1 MRKFQLT
8 VFLSW
13 CFCIA
18 ALTGYAQ
25 QQSATAPGN
34 GNPIIPGY
42 FADPTVRKFGDTYYI
57 YATTDGNGGGHGPS
71 QVWTSKDFVNW
82 TMHDMNW
89 PTSNYYWAPDVI
101 NGNDGKYYMYYCQ
114 PVDIYGASSTSPTGP
129 WTPLLPDGKSMI
141 PNYFI
146 PGVITL
152 DGQTFKDDDGKIY
165 MFWGTWGIYPDHG
178 CGVGLLNPDMH
189 TFAKTAKIPNT
200 IAKDFFEAPFMF
212 KRKGIYYFTY
222 SSGLCEDSTYRV
234 QYAISKTGPMGP
246 FEFGKNNPV
255 LSTNSDGTIHGPGHE
270 SVVQVGDDFY
280 MVYHRHNNPHSN
292 GGYHRQVCADKI
304 VFDADGNIEKIIPT
318 HLGVG
323 LLGKGTINAPDEAYQ
338 KKVTASSFYNE
349 NYKPSFA
356 VDNNNGTLWKPA
368 DNGTNPAWLTIDL
381 GAVKTVRQVLT
392 QFEYATWYYQYLIES
407 SVDGKSWQVFS
418 DRREN
423 QQHGSPMVDSGNT
436 KARFIRLTITGTEYP
451 GLYKA
456 VWNIKAYDEQIVTG
470 NAADTNKEELSKT
483 ISPKIEKA
491 INEGKDGLLVNLD
504 AANFQAGEA
513 VTQWNN
519 NGALGGNFT
528 ATGKPPVVDIIA
540 GKKAL
545 VFNGT
550 QALESSVAVPR
561 SLAGN
566 NSYTVSYEVY
576 ADQIKDEDP
585 VLSWTNGESDH
596 RSATFGFGSNR
607 TAGAVQ
613 HFGVSDFQYKKMPA
627 AGKWHD
633 VVVTFDGSF
642 EKLFVDGEL
651 NNTENKMLFLQPA
664 DKFIIGAKTNR
675 SAYFSG
681 AISSLKIYDR
691 PLTDS
696 VIKQWALHPAK
707 SDIAV
712 YLDASKLNYGTL
724 QKWINS
730 GDAGGAFQLADTKG
744 AEVTDIAGK
753 IAVNFNGKSPLI
765 FDNDLA
771 VNNKEGYSI
780 ALSVYQ
786 NGVTKNGSILKS
798 QSSKEPF
805 INAGK
810 YLGAGQWHYIIKT
823 VTGSIAKQYV
833 DGMLISTSAKA
844 GNLVGNLLL
853 GDGFKGAIG
862 NIVVYKHSLSP
873 TEVKQLSIGWKQNYH
888 PPVAGVLTFKT
899 APKAITPNMVDIQA
913 PEYASVQSNLQY
925 DFINEIDSSKSS
937 GWQADPHYISYGLTA
952 DKNYTYSFKVKDNYG
967 NVSLKS
973 RALPVSTSSALFHV
987 VKDQF
992 TVNRDFA
999 GEGTAGTVWN
1009 GLIGGGDKQE
1019 GKAFISDNML
1029 TLESKGSNW
1038 DGNLPYGPFLCSNVS
1053 GDFVAEVEV
1062 ADVSGLKEKKVAG
1075 NSDMGL
1081 MVRKTKQPGTG
1092 GSENLIQ
1099 NSIFPA
1105 WNCGNMLTNYK
1116 TGDRMQTNTQTGWN
1130 YNRYLQIQK
1139 SGDVFY
1145 IRSSSD
1151 GIHWADLPGSPV
1163 SRPDLNGGALQIG
1176 LYHST
1181 YGPHRSY
1188 VKFSN
1193 FKLISKK

>member
-1 MRKFQLT
+1 MHKFQLT
-8 VFLSW
+8 VFLFWYMCLAVLNS
-13 CFCIA
+13 F
-18 ALTGYAQ
+18 AQ
-25 QQSATAPGN
+25 QQSATVPGN

-178 CGVGLLNPDMH
+178 CGVGLLNADMH

-246 FEFGKNNPV
+246 FEFGKNSPV
-255 LSTNSDGTIHGPGHE
+255 LSTNADGTIHGPGHE

-304 VFDADGNIEKIIPT
+304 VFDAEGNIEKIVPT

-323 LLGKGTINAPDEAYQ
+323 LLGKSTINAPDEAYQ

-356 VDNNNGTLWKPA
+356 LDNNNGTLWKPA
-368 DNGTNPAWLTIDL
+368 DNSRKTAWITIDL
-381 GAVKTVRQVLT
+381 GAIKTVQQVLT
-392 QFEYATWYYQYLIES
+392 QFEYATWYYQYLVES
-407 SVDGKSWQVFS
+407 SVDGKNWKPFA
-418 DRREN
+418 DRTEN
-423 QQHGSPMVDSGNT
+423 KQHGSPMVDSGNAQ
-436 KARFIRLTITGTEYP
+436 ARFIRLTITGTEYP

-456 VWNIKAYDEQIVTG
+456 IWNVKVYGERVVTG
-470 NAADTNKEELSKT
+470 NVDPVNKKE
-483 ISPKIEKA
+483 ISTAVVSNEK
-491 INEGKDGLLVNLD
+491 EGLLVNLNAD
-504 AANFQAGEA
+504 NFQAGEA
-513 VTQWNN
+513 VTQWVNK
-519 NGALGGNFT
+519 GALSGSFT
-528 ATGKPPVVDIIA
+528 ANGKPPVIDIIV

-545 VFNGT
+545 LFNGT
-550 QALESSVAVPR
+550 QSLESTVAVPR

-576 ADQIKDEDP
+576 ADLIKDENP

-596 RSATFGFGSNR
+596 RSATFGYGSNR

-613 HFGVSDFQYKKMPA
+613 HFGVSDFQYKTMPA
-627 AGKWHD
+627 AGKWHQ

-651 NNTENKMLFLQPA
+651 NNAENKMLFLQLA

-681 AISSLKIYDR
+681 AISSLKIYNQ
-691 PLTDS
+691 PLADS

-707 SDIAV
+707 SDISL
-712 YLDASKLNYGTL
+712 YLDAAKLNYGPL
-724 QKWINS
+724 QKWINN
-730 GDAGGAFQLADTKG
+730 GGAGGAFQSANG
-744 AEVTDIAGK
+744 RVAEVRDIKGK
-753 IAVNFNGKSPLI
+753 IAVSFNGKSPLM
-765 FDNDLA
+765 FNNDVA
-771 VNNKEGYSI
+771 VNSEEGYSV

-786 NGVTKNGSILKS
+786 SASTQNGSILRA
-798 QSSKEPF
+798 QSLKEPF
-805 INAGK
+805 INAGE
-810 YLGAGQWHYIIKT
+810 YLGTGKWHYVIKA
-823 VTGSIAKQYV
+823 VSGNVAKLYV
-833 DGMLISTSAKA
+833 DGALVATTSNTDKLT
-844 GNLVGNLLL
+844 GKLLL
-853 GDGFKGAIG
+853 GDGFNGAVS
-862 NIVVYKHSLSP
+862 NLVVYKHSLSSA
-873 TEVKQLSIGWKQNYH
+873 EIKQLSLGWKQNYH
-888 PPVAGVLTFKT
+888 PPIAGSFAFKAAPT
-899 APKAITPNMVDIQA
+899 AVTPGMVEMEA
-913 PEYASVQSNLQY
+913 PEYASVKSNLQY
-925 DFINEIDSSKSS
+925 DFINETDNRKSS
-937 GWQADPHYISYGLTA
+937 GWQADPHYISYGLAA
-952 DKNYTYSFKVKDNYG
+952 DKNYSYSFKVKDNYG
-967 NVSLKS
+967 NVSSKTA
-973 RALPVSTSSALFHV
+973 ALPVSTSSALFNV
-987 VKDQF
+987 IADGF
-992 TVNRDFA
+992 TVNKDFVIN
-999 GEGTAGTVWN
+999 GTTGTIWN
-1009 GLIGGGDKQE
+1009 GLTGGDKPDD
-1019 GKAFISDNML
+1019 KVFIGDGVL

-1038 DGNLPYGPFLCSNVS
+1038 DGNLPYGPFLYRNVL

-1062 ADVSGLKEKKVAG
+1062 ADVSGLKDKKVAG

-1081 MVRKTKQPGTG
+1081 MVRKAKRPGTE

-1105 WNCGNMLTNYK
+1105 WNCGNMLTNFK

-1145 IRSSSD
+1145 IRSSND
-1151 GIHWADLPGSPV
+1151 GIHWTDLPGSPV
-1163 SRPDLNGGALQIG
+1163 VRPDLIGADLQIG

-1193 FKLISKK
+1193 FKFISRK

>member
-1 MRKFQLT
+1 MRKVQLI
-8 VFLSW
+8 VFLSL
-13 CFCIA
+13 CLA
-18 ALTGYAQ
+18 VLNSSAQ
-25 QQSATAPGN
+25 QQSATVPGN

-42 FADPTVRKFGDTYYI
+42 FADPTVRKFGDTYYV

-101 NGNDGKYYMYYCQ
+101 DGNDGKYYMYYCQ

-222 SSGLCEDSTYRV
+222 SSGFCEDSTYRV

-304 VFDADGNIEKIIPT
+304 VFDADGNIEKIVPT

-323 LLGKGTINAPDEAYQ
+323 LLGKSAVNAPDGAYQ
-338 KKVTASSFYNE
+338 KKVTASSYYNE

-356 VDNNNGTLWKPA
+356 VDNNNGSLWKPA
-368 DNGTNPAWLTIDL
+368 DNGRAPAWITIDL
-381 GAVKTVRQVLT
+381 GAEKTVQQVLT

-407 SVDGKSWQVFS
+407 SVDGKNWKLFA
-418 DRREN
+418 DRRTN
-423 QQHGSPMVDSGNT
+423 KQHGSPMVDSGDA

-456 VWNIKAYDEQIVTG
+456 IWNVKVYGEKVVSSDAF
-470 NAADTNKEELSKT
+470 ADKKDIAKT
-483 ISPKIEKA
+483 ASPKEK
-491 INEGKDGLLVNLD
+491 EGLLVNLD
-504 AANFQAGEA
+504 AANFEAGEA
-513 VTQWNN
+513 ITQWANK
-519 NGALGGNFT
+519 GILGGSFM
-528 ATGKPPVVDIIA
+528 ASGKPPVIDIIA

-550 QALESSVAVPR
+550 QALESTVAVPQ

-576 ADQIKDEDP
+576 TDQIRDENP
-585 VLSWTNGESDH
+585 VLSWTNAESDH
-596 RSATFGFGSNR
+596 RGATFGFGSNK
-607 TAGAVQ
+607 TVGAVQ
-613 HFGVSDFQYKKMPA
+613 HFGVSDFQYKTMPT
-627 AGKWHD
+627 AGKWHQ

-651 NNTENKMLFLQPA
+651 NNTENKMLFLQLA
-664 DKFIIGAKTNR
+664 DKFIVGTKTNR

-681 AISSLKIYDR
+681 AISSLKVYNK
-691 PLTDS
+691 PTADS

-712 YLDASKLNYGTL
+712 YLDASKLNYGLL
-724 QKWINS
+724 QKWVNN
-730 GDAGGAFQLADTKG
+730 GEVGGAFQPGDG
-744 AEVTDIAGK
+744 SRAEVADVAGK
-753 IAVNFNGKSPLI
+753 IAVNFNGKSPVVLK
-765 FDNDLA
+765 NDLS
-771 VNNKEGYSI
+771 VNNKDGYSI
-780 ALSVYQ
+780 GLSVYQ
-786 NGVTKNGSILKS
+786 STSAQSGSILKS
-798 QSSKEPF
+798 RSSAEPL

-810 YLGAGQWHYIIKT
+810 YLSGGNWHYIIKT
-823 VTGSIAKQYV
+823 VSGNISKLYV
-833 DGMLISTSAKA
+833 DGALVSSTSNANDLT
-844 GNLVGNLLL
+844 GELLL
-853 GDGFKGAIG
+853 GNDFKGAV
-862 NIVVYKHSLSP
+862 NSLAVYKHSLSSV
-873 TEVKQLSIGWKQNYH
+873 EIKQLSNSWKQNYH
-888 PPVAGVLTFKT
+888 PPVTGQAAFKV
-899 APKAITPNMVDIQA
+899 APKAITPGMVEMQA
-913 PEYASVQSNLQY
+913 PEYTSVKLNLEY
-925 DFINEIDSSKSS
+925 DFINEADSSKSS
-937 GWQADPHYISYGLTA
+937 GWQANPYYISYGLTS
-952 DKNYTYSFKVKDNYG
+952 DKNYSYSFKVKDNYG
-967 NVSLKS
+967 NVSTKTAS
-973 RALPVSTSSALFHV
+973 LPVSTSSALFNV
-987 VKDQF
+987 VTDGF
-992 TVNRDFA
+992 TVKKDFIA
-999 GEGTAGTVWN
+999 DVPTGTIWN
-1009 GLIGGGDKQE
+1009 GLTGAEDKQE
-1019 GKAFISDNML
+1019 RNVISGDSVL

-1038 DGNLPYGPFLCSNVS
+1038 DGNLPYGPFLYRNVS

-1062 ADVSGLKEKKVAG
+1062 ADVSGFKEKKVAG

-1081 MVRKTKQPGTG
+1081 MVRKAKQPGSE

-1105 WNCGNMLTNYK
+1105 WNCGNMFTNFK
-1116 TGDRMQTNTQTGWN
+1116 GGDRMQANTQTGWK
-1130 YNRYLQIQK
+1130 YNHYLQIQK

-1145 IRSSSD
+1145 IRSSAD
-1151 GIHWADLPGSPV
+1151 AIHWTDLPESPV
-1163 SRPDLNGGALQIG
+1163 SRPDLNSSDLQIG

-1188 VKFSN
+1188 VKFSD
-1193 FKLISKK
+1193 FKLISRK

>member
-1 MRKFQLT
+1 M
-8 VFLSW
+8 
-13 CFCIA
+13 A

-25 QQSATAPGN
+25 QESATAPGN

-129 WTPLLPDGKSMI
+129 WTPLLPDGKSII

-304 VFDADGNIEKIIPT
+304 VFDADGNIEKVVPT

-323 LLGKGTINAPDEAYQ
+323 LLGKSTINTLDEAYQ
-338 KKVTASSFYNE
+338 KKVTASSYYNE

-368 DNGTNPAWLTIDL
+368 DNGAKPVWLTIDL
-381 GAVKTVRQVLT
+381 GAMKTVQQVLT

-407 SVDGKSWQVFS
+407 SADGKSWQVFS

-423 QQHGSPMVDSGNT
+423 QQHGSPMVDSGNA

-456 VWNIKAYDEQIVTG
+456 VWNVKVYGERVVTG
-470 NAADTNKEELSKT
+470 TTADANKEELSKT
-483 ISPKIEKA
+483 ISPKIGKT
-491 INEGKDGLLVNLD
+491 IKEGKDGLLVNLD

-513 VTQWNN
+513 LTQWTN
-519 NGALGGNFT
+519 NGKLGGNFT

-550 QALESSVAVPR
+550 QALQSSVVVPR
-561 SLAGN
+561 SLAGD

-576 ADQIKDEDP
+576 ADQIKDENP
-585 VLSWTNGESDH
+585 ILSWTNGESDH

-613 HFGVSDFQYKKMPA
+613 HFGVSDFQYKTMPA
-627 AGKWHD
+627 AGKWHK
-633 VVVTFDGSF
+633 VVITFDGSF

-691 PLTDS
+691 PLADS
-696 VIKQWALHPAK
+696 VIKQWALHPEK

-712 YLDASKLNYGTL
+712 YLDASKLNYGPL
-724 QKWINS
+724 QKWANN
-730 GDAGGAFQLADTKG
+730 GDAGGAFLSADGRG
-744 AEVTDIAGK
+744 AELTDVKGK
-753 IAVNFNGKSPLI
+753 VAVNFTGKSPLV
-765 FDNDLA
+765 FKNDLS
-771 VNNKEGYSI
+771 VNSKDGYSI
-780 ALSVYQ
+780 ALNVYQ
-786 NGVTKNGSILKS
+786 STSAQNGSILKS
-798 QSSKEPF
+798 QSSKEPL

-823 VTGSIAKQYV
+823 VSGSTAKQYV
-833 DGMLISTSAKA
+833 DGKLISTSAKA
-844 GNLVGNLLL
+844 GNLAGSLLL

-862 NIVVYKHSLSP
+862 GLVVYKHSLSP
-873 TEVKQLSIGWKQNYH
+873 TEVKQLSIDWKQNYH
-888 PPVAGVLTFKT
+888 SPVAGSLTFKVV
-899 APKAITPNMVDIQA
+899 PKAVTPDMVEMQA

-925 DFINEIDSSKSS
+925 DFINEVDSSKSS
-937 GWQADPHYISYGLTA
+937 GWQADPHYINYGLTA

-967 NVSLKS
+967 NVSLKAK
-973 RALPVSTSSALFHV
+973 ALPVSTSSASFHV

-999 GEGTAGTVWN
+999 DDGTAGTIWDGVIN
-1009 GLIGGGDKQE
+1009 SPDKQE
-1019 GKAFISDNML
+1019 YKILSSDNRL

-1038 DGNLPYGPFLCSNVS
+1038 DGNLPYGPFLYNNVS

-1081 MVRKTKQPGTG
+1081 MVRKAKQPGAE

-1139 SGDVFY
+1139 SGDMFY
-1145 IRSSSD
+1145 IRSSND
-1151 GIHWADLPGSPV
+1151 AVHWADLPGSPV

>member
-1 MRKFQLT
+1 MRRLKLII
-8 VFLSW
+8 LL
-13 CFCIA
+13 CILA
-18 ALTGYAQ
+18 FTGFAQ
-25 QQSATAPGN
+25 QQSAIAPGN

-42 FADPTVRKFGDTYYI
+42 FADPTVRKFGDTFYI

-129 WTPLLPDGKSMI
+129 WTPLLPNGKSMI

-189 TFAKTAKIPNT
+189 TFAKTAKISNT
-200 IAKDFFEAPFMF
+200 IAKEFFEAPFMF

-292 GGYHRQVCADKI
+292 GGYHRQVCADKM

-318 HLGVG
+318 HIGVG
-323 LLGKGTINAPDEAYQ
+323 LLGKNTITTPDEAYQ
-338 KKVTASSFYNE
+338 KKVTASSFYND
-349 NYKPSFA
+349 NYRPSFA
-356 VDNNNGTLWKPA
+356 IDNNNGTLWKPA
-368 DNGTNPAWLTIDL
+368 DNGRGPAWLTIDL
-381 GAVKTVRQVLT
+381 GAVTPVQQVLT

-407 SVDGKSWQVFS
+407 SIDGKNWKMFS
-418 DRREN
+418 DRMLNR
-423 QQHGSPMVDSGNT
+423 QHGSPMVDSGNT
-436 KARFIRLTITGTEYP
+436 KARYIRLTITDTEYP

-456 VWNIKAYDEQIVTG
+456 VWNVKVYSQPVMSG
-470 NAADTNKEELSKT
+470 SNKTKPPSIASSKVLKVLQ
-483 ISPKIEKA
+483 SQQ
-491 INEGKDGLLVNLD
+491 NEPSVNLD
-504 AANFQAGEA
+504 AESFQPGEA
-513 VTQWNN
+513 VGKWRNK
-519 NGALGGNFT
+519 GALKGDF
-528 ATGKPPVVDIIA
+528 AAIGKLPVVDIIA

-550 QALESSVAVPR
+550 QVLESTVAVPR
-561 SLAGN
+561 SLTGN
-566 NSYTVSYEVY
+566 NSYTVAYTVY
-576 ADQIKDEDP
+576 ADNIKDEDP
-585 VLSWTNGESDH
+585 VLSWTSGETDH
-596 RSATFGFGSNR
+596 RSATFGYGSNR

-613 HFGVSDFQYKKMPA
+613 HFGVSDFQYKTMPA
-627 AGKWHD
+627 AGKWHQ

-642 EKLFVDGEL
+642 EKLFVNGEL
-651 NNTENKMLFLQPA
+651 NNIENKMLFLQPA
-664 DKFIIGAKTNR
+664 AQFIIGAKTNR

-681 AISSLKIYDR
+681 GISSLKIYDR
-691 PLTDS
+691 ALPDS
-696 VIKQWALHPAK
+696 VIKQLAAHPAN
-707 SDIAV
+707 SDLAV
-712 YLDASKLNYGTL
+712 YLDASKLNYGRV

-730 GDAGGAFQLADTKG
+730 GDAGGAFRPVDENAP
-744 AEVTDIAGK
+744 EVTDIAGK
-753 IAVNFNGKSPLI
+753 IAVNFNAKQSLV
-765 FDNDLA
+765 FNNDVAGVL
-771 VNNKEGYSI
+771 NNNHGYSV

-786 NGVTKNGSILKS
+786 GTSTQTGSILKVQPS
-798 QSSKEPF
+798 TGPF

-810 YLGAGQWHYIIKT
+810 YFGVGQWHYIIKT
-823 VTGSIAKQYV
+823 VSGNIAKEYV
-833 DGMLISTSAKA
+833 DGVLVSTDTNTNKSI
-844 GNLVGNLLL
+844 GYLLL
-853 GDGFKGAIG
+853 GDGLNGAVA
-862 NIVVYKHSLSP
+862 NLVVYKHILSP
-873 TEVKQLSIGWKQNYH
+873 NEAKLLSFNWKQNYH
-888 PPVAGVLTFKT
+888 PPVSGSLTFKS
-899 APKAITPNMVDIQA
+899 APKAITSGMVDMQA
-913 PEYASVQSNLQY
+913 PEYKSVKSNLEY
-925 DFINEIDSSKSS
+925 DFINDPDSSKSS

-952 DKNYTYSFKVKDNYG
+952 DKNYSYSFKVKDNYG
-967 NVSLKS
+967 NVSAKS
-973 RALPVSTSSALFHV
+973 AVMRVSTSLALFSV
-987 VKDQF
+987 ITDNFAINKDF
-992 TVNRDFA
+992 IAD
-999 GEGTAGTVWN
+999 GTNGTIWN

-1019 GKAFISDNML
+1019 GKIIISDKLL
-1029 TLESKGSNW
+1029 TLESKASNW
-1038 DGNLPYGPFLCSNVS
+1038 DGNLPYGPFLYSNVS
-1053 GDFVAEVEV
+1053 GDFVVEVEV

-1081 MVRKTKQPGTG
+1081 MVRKAKQPG
-1092 GSENLIQ
+1092 SEASESLIQ

-1105 WNCGNMLTNYK
+1105 WNCGNMLTNFK
-1116 TGDRMQTNTQTGWN
+1116 NGDRMQTNTQTGWT

-1151 GIHWADLPGSPV
+1151 GIRWADLPGSPLV
-1163 SRPDLNGGALQIG
+1163 RPDLNGGDLQIG

-1193 FKLISKK
+1193 FKLITLK

>member
-1 MRKFQLT
+1 MHKFQLT
-8 VFLSW
+8 VFLFWYMCLAVLNSS
-13 CFCIA
+13 
-18 ALTGYAQ
+18 AQ
-25 QQSATAPGN
+25 QQSATVPGN

-82 TMHDMNW
+82 TMRDMNW

-114 PVDIYGASSTSPTGP
+114 PVDIYGASAASPTGP

-152 DGQTFKDDDGKIY
+152 DGQIFKDDDGKIY

-178 CGVGLLNPDMH
+178 CGVGLLNPDMR

-200 IAKDFFEAPFMF
+200 IAKEFFEAPFMF

-222 SSGLCEDSTYRV
+222 SSGFCEDSTYRV

-255 LSTNSDGTIHGPGHE
+255 LSTNHDGTIHGPGHE

-280 MVYHRHNNPHSN
+280 VVYHRHNNPHSN
-292 GGYHRQVCADKI
+292 GGYHRQVCADQI
-304 VFDADGNIEKIIPT
+304 VFDAEGNIEKIAPT
-318 HLGVG
+318 HVGVG
-323 LLGKGTINAPDEAYQ
+323 LLGKSTINAPDEAYQ

-368 DNGTNPAWLTIDL
+368 DNSRSPAWITIDL
-381 GAVKTVRQVLT
+381 GSVKTVQQVLT
-392 QFEYATWYYQYLIES
+392 QFEYATWYYQYLVES
-407 SVDGKSWQVFS
+407 SVDGKNWKPFA
-418 DRREN
+418 DRTEN
-423 QQHGSPMVDSGNT
+423 KQHGSPMVDSGNA
-436 KARFIRLTITGTEYP
+436 KARFIRLIITNTEYP

-456 VWNIKAYDEQIVTG
+456 IWNVKVYGERVVTG
-470 NAADTNKEELSKT
+470 DTFAGKKDIAKT
-483 ISPKIEKA
+483 VSPKEK
-491 INEGKDGLLVNLD
+491 EGLLVNLD

-513 VTQWNN
+513 LSQWTN
-519 NGALGGNFT
+519 NGVLGGSFT
-528 ATGKPPVVDIIA
+528 ATGKPPVIDIIA

-545 VFNGT
+545 LFNGT
-550 QALESSVAVPR
+550 QSLESTVPVPR

-576 ADQIKDEDP
+576 TDQIKDENP

-596 RSATFGFGSNR
+596 RSATFGFGSNK
-607 TAGAVQ
+607 TAGVVQ
-613 HFGVSDFQYKKMPA
+613 HFGVSDFQYKTMPA
-627 AGKWHD
+627 AGKWHQ
-633 VVVTFDGSF
+633 VVVTFDGSV

-651 NNTENKMLFLQPA
+651 NNIENKMLFLQLA

-675 SAYFSG
+675 STYFSG
-681 AISSLKIYDR
+681 AISSLKIYDQ
-691 PLTDS
+691 PLADS

-707 SDIAV
+707 SDIAL
-712 YLDASKLNYGTL
+712 YLDAAKLNYGPL
-724 QKWINS
+724 QKWTNN
-730 GDAGGAFQLADTKG
+730 GDAGGAFQPADGQG
-744 AEVTDIAGK
+744 AEVMDIAGK
-753 IAVNFNGKSPLI
+753 IAVNFDGKNPLM
-765 FDNDLA
+765 FNNDVA
-771 VNNKEGYSI
+771 VISKEGYSV

-786 NGVTKNGSILKS
+786 NASTQKGSILRS
-798 QSSKEPF
+798 QSLKERF
-805 INAGK
+805 INTGK
-810 YLGAGQWHYIIKT
+810 YLSAGQWHYVIKT
-823 VTGSIAKQYV
+823 VSGNTVKLYV
-833 DGMLISTSAKA
+833 DGALVSTTSNTDKLT
-844 GNLVGNLLL
+844 GKLLL
-853 GDGFKGAIG
+853 GDGFNGAVS
-862 NIVVYKHSLSP
+862 NLVFYKHSLSSA
-873 TEVKQLSIGWKQNYH
+873 EIKQLSLGWKQNYH
-888 PPVAGVLTFKT
+888 PPVAGSFAFKT
-899 APKAITPNMVDIQA
+899 IPKAVTPGMVEMEA
-913 PEYASVQSNLQY
+913 PEYASVKSDLQY
-925 DFINEIDSSKSS
+925 DFINEADSSKSS
-937 GWQADPHYISYGLTA
+937 GWQVNPHYISYGLRP
-952 DKNYTYSFKVKDNYG
+952 DKNYSYSFKVKDNYG
-967 NVSLKS
+967 NVSSKTA
-973 RALPVSTSSALFHV
+973 ALPVSTSSALFNV
-987 VKDQF
+987 VTDGFPVKKDF
-992 TVNRDFA
+992 VVD
-999 GEGTAGTVWN
+999 GTTGTIWN
-1009 GLIGGGDKQE
+1009 GLISGGDEQE
-1019 GKAFISDNML
+1019 DKVFIGDNVL

-1038 DGNLPYGPFLCSNVS
+1038 DGNLPYGPFLYSNVS

-1075 NSDMGL
+1075 NSDIGL
-1081 MVRKTKQPGTG
+1081 MIRKAKQPGTE

-1105 WNCGNMLTNYK
+1105 WNCGNMLTNFK

-1151 GIHWADLPGSPV
+1151 GIHWTDLPGSPV
-1163 SRPDLNGGALQIG
+1163 LRPDLNGADLQIG

-1181 YGPHRSY
+1181 YGPYRSY
-1188 VKFSN
+1188 AKFSN
-1193 FKLISKK
+1193 FKLISRK

>member
-13 CFCIA
+13 CLCVV
-18 ALTGYAQ
+18 ALTGYSQ
-25 QQSATAPGN
+25 LQSAIAPGN

-82 TMHDMNW
+82 AMHDMNW

-178 CGVGLLNPDMH
+178 CGVGLLNADMH

-270 SVVQVGDDFY
+270 SVVQIGDDFY

-304 VFDADGNIEKIIPT
+304 VFDADGNIEKVIPT
-318 HLGVG
+318 HLGVSM
-323 LLGKGTINAPDEAYQ
+323 LGKSNINAPDEAYQ

-381 GAVKTVRQVLT
+381 GAVKTVQQVLT

-407 SVDGKSWQVFS
+407 SVDGKTWQIFS
-418 DRREN
+418 DRRGN
-423 QQHGSPMVDSGNT
+423 TQHGSPMVDSGNT
-436 KARFIRLTITGTEYP
+436 KARYIRLTITGTEYP

-456 VWNIKAYDEQIVTG
+456 VWNVKVYSERVVTED
-470 NAADTNKEELSKT
+470 AILANKKGISKT
-483 ISPKIEKA
+483 VTPKEKSC
-491 INEGKDGLLVNLD
+491 LLVNLD
-504 AANFQAGEA
+504 ADKFQAGEA
-513 VTQWNN
+513 VTKWTN
-519 NGALGGNFT
+519 NGTLGGSFE
-528 ATGKPPVVDIIA
+528 ASGKLPVVDIIA

-550 QALESSVAVPR
+550 QVLESSVGVPR
-561 SLAGN
+561 SLTGN
-566 NSYTVSYEVY
+566 NSYTVSYLVY
-576 ADQIKDEDP
+576 ADKIKDEDP

-596 RSATFGFGSNR
+596 RSAAFGFGSNR

-613 HFGVSDFQYKKMPA
+613 HFGVSDFQYKTMPN
-627 AGKWHD
+627 AGKWHQ

-681 AISSLKIYDR
+681 AISSLKIYDK

-724 QKWINS
+724 QKWMNN
-730 GDAGGAFQLADTKG
+730 GDAGGAFQQADTKS

-765 FDNDLA
+765 FVNDLA
-771 VNNKEGYSI
+771 VNNKEGYSV

-786 NGVTKNGSILKS
+786 NVSTQNGSVLKS
-798 QSSKEPF
+798 QSSEESF
-805 INAGK
+805 ISAGK

-823 VTGSIAKQYV
+823 VSGSITKQYV
-833 DGMLISTSAKA
+833 DGVPVPTTTKA
-844 GNLVGNLLL
+844 VNLAGSLLL
-853 GDGFKGAIG
+853 GDGFKGAMG
-862 NIVVYKHSLSP
+862 SLVVYKHSLSP
-873 TEVKQLSIGWKQNYH
+873 TEVKLLSQGWKQNYH
-888 PPVAGVLTFKT
+888 SPVNGALTFKS
-899 APKAITPNMVDIQA
+899 APKAITPTMVDMQA
-913 PEYASVQSNLQY
+913 PEYASVKSNLQY
-925 DFINEIDSSKSS
+925 DFINEVDCNKSS

-952 DKNYTYSFKVKDNYG
+952 DKNYSYSFKVKDNHG
-967 NVSLKS
+967 NVSSKTA
-973 RALPVSTSSALFHV
+973 ALPVSTSSSSFNV
-987 VKDQF
+987 ITDGF
-992 TVNRDFA
+992 TVNKDFVA
-999 GEGTAGTVWN
+999 DGTAGTVWS

-1019 GKAFISDNML
+1019 GKVLISDSVL

-1038 DGNLPYGPFLCSNVS
+1038 DGNLPYGPFLYSNVS

-1062 ADVSGLKEKKVAG
+1062 NDVSGLKEKKVAG

-1081 MVRKTKQPGTG
+1081 MVRKAKQPGTE

-1105 WNCGNMLTNYK
+1105 WNCGNMLTNFK

-1145 IRSSSD
+1145 IRSSND

-1163 SRPDLNGGALQIG
+1163 VRPDLNGSELQIG

>member
-1 MRKFQLT
+1 MRKFQLI
-8 VFLSW
+8 VFFSLCLAVLNSS
-13 CFCIA
+13 
-18 ALTGYAQ
+18 AQ
-25 QQSATAPGN
+25 QQSATVPGN

-42 FADPTVRKFGDTYYI
+42 FADPTVRKFGDTYYV

-222 SSGLCEDSTYRV
+222 SSGFCEDSTYRV

-255 LSTNSDGTIHGPGHE
+255 LSTNSDGSIHGPGHE

-304 VFDADGNIEKIIPT
+304 VFDADGNIEKIVPT

-323 LLGKGTINAPDEAYQ
+323 LLGKSTINAPDEAYQ
-338 KKVTASSFYNE
+338 KKVTASSYYNE

-356 VDNNNGTLWKPA
+356 VDNNNGSLWKPA
-368 DNGTNPAWLTIDL
+368 DNSSAPAWITIDL
-381 GAVKTVRQVLT
+381 GSVKTVQQVLT
-392 QFEYATWYYQYLIES
+392 QFEYATWYYQYLVES
-407 SVDGKSWQVFS
+407 SADGKNWKLFA

-423 QQHGSPMVDSGNT
+423 KQHGSPMIDSGDA

-456 VWNIKAYDEQIVTG
+456 IWNVKVYDERVVTG
-470 NAADTNKEELSKT
+470 DAFSDKKDVAKTVSTKEKE
-483 ISPKIEKA
+483 
-491 INEGKDGLLVNLD
+491 GLLVNLD

-513 VTQWNN
+513 VTQWANK
-519 NGALGGNFT
+519 GALGGSFT
-528 ATGKPPVVDIIA
+528 ASGKPPVIDIIA

-550 QALESSVAVPR
+550 QALESTVAVPQ

-566 NSYTVSYEVY
+566 NSYTVAYEVY
-576 ADQIKDEDP
+576 TDQIKDENP
-585 VLSWTNGESDH
+585 ILSWTSGESDH
-596 RSATFGFGSNR
+596 RGATFGFGSNK

-613 HFGVSDFQYKKMPA
+613 HFGVSDFQYKTMPA
-627 AGKWHD
+627 AGKWHQ

-651 NNTENKMLFLQPA
+651 NNTENKMLFLQLA
-664 DKFIIGAKTNR
+664 DKFIVGTKTNR

-681 AISSLKIYDR
+681 AISSLKVYNK
-691 PLTDS
+691 PTADS

-712 YLDASKLNYGTL
+712 YLDASKLNYGPL
-724 QKWINS
+724 QKWANN
-730 GDAGGAFQLADTKG
+730 GEAGGAFQPANESK
-744 AEVTDIAGK
+744 AEVTDVAGK
-753 IAVNFNGKSPLI
+753 IAVNFNGKSALV
-765 FDNDLA
+765 L
-771 VNNKEGYSI
+771 NNRVSGKEYSI

-786 NGVTKNGSILKS
+786 STSAQSGSILKS
-798 QSSKEPF
+798 RSSTEPL

-810 YLGAGQWHYIIKT
+810 YLSEGNWHYIIKT
-823 VTGSIAKQYV
+823 VSGNISKLYV
-833 DGMLISTSAKA
+833 DGALVLSTSKA
-844 GNLVGNLLL
+844 NGLTGELLL
-853 GDGFKGAIG
+853 GDGFKGAVNSLVI
-862 NIVVYKHSLSP
+862 YKHSLSS
-873 TEVKQLSIGWKQNYH
+873 TEIKQLSSSWKQNYH
-888 PPVAGVLTFKT
+888 PPVTESLVFKI
-899 APKAITPNMVDIQA
+899 APKSITPGMVEMQA
-913 PEYASVQSNLQY
+913 PEYASVKSNIEY
-925 DFINEIDSSKSS
+925 DFINKADSSKSS
-937 GWQADPHYISYGLTA
+937 GWQANPYYISYGLTS
-952 DKNYTYSFKVKDNYG
+952 DKNYSYSFKVKDNYG
-967 NVSLKS
+967 NVSTKTAS
-973 RALPVSTSSALFHV
+973 LPVSTSSALFNV
-987 VKDQF
+987 VTDGF
-992 TVNRDFA
+992 TVNKDFVA
-999 GEGTAGTVWN
+999 DGTTGTVWN
-1009 GLIGGGDKQE
+1009 GLIGAEDKLERKVISGD
-1019 GKAFISDNML
+1019 SVLM
-1029 TLESKGSNW
+1029 LESKGSNW
-1038 DGNLPYGPFLCSNVS
+1038 DGNLPYGPFLYRNVS

-1081 MVRKTKQPGTG
+1081 MVRKVKQPGSE

-1105 WNCGNMLTNYK
+1105 WNCGNMFTNFK
-1116 TGDRMQTNTQTGWN
+1116 GGDRMQTNTQTGWK

-1145 IRSSSD
+1145 IRSSAD
-1151 GIHWADLPGSPV
+1151 GTHWTELPGSPV
-1163 SRPDLNGGALQIG
+1163 SRPDLSSSDLQIG

-1193 FKLISKK
+1193 FKLISRK

>member
-1 MRKFQLT
+1 MRKFQLI
-8 VFLSW
+8 VFFSLCMAVLNS
-13 CFCIA
+13 F
-18 ALTGYAQ
+18 AQ
-25 QQSATAPGN
+25 QQSATVPGN
-34 GNPIIPGY
+34 GNPLIPGY

-129 WTPLLPDGKSMI
+129 WTSLLPDGKSMI

-178 CGVGLLNPDMH
+178 CGVGLLNADMH

-255 LSTNSDGTIHGPGHE
+255 LSTNHDGTIHGPGHE

-304 VFDADGNIEKIIPT
+304 VFDADGNIEKIVPT

-323 LLGKGTINAPDEAYQ
+323 LLGKSTINAPNEAYQ

-349 NYKPSFA
+349 NYKPLFA

-368 DNGTNPAWLTIDL
+368 DNSRQPAWLTIDL
-381 GAVKTVRQVLT
+381 GSVKTVQQVLT
-392 QFEYATWYYQYLIES
+392 QFEYATWYYQYLVES
-407 SVDGKSWQVFS
+407 SVDGKTWKLFA

-423 QQHGSPMVDSGNT
+423 KQHGSPMVDLGNAQ
-436 KARFIRLTITGTEYP
+436 ARFIRLTITGTEYP

-456 VWNIKAYDEQIVTG
+456 IWNVKIYGERVVTG
-470 NAADTNKEELSKT
+470 DVTSADKKEISKAVA
-483 ISPKIEKA
+483 PKER
-491 INEGKDGLLVNLD
+491 EGLLVNLNAD
-504 AANFQAGEA
+504 NFQAGEA
-513 VTQWNN
+513 VSQWANK
-519 NGALGGNFT
+519 GVLGGNFT
-528 ATGKPPVVDIIA
+528 ATGKPPVIDIIA

-550 QALESSVAVPR
+550 QSLESTVPVPR

-576 ADQIKDEDP
+576 TDQIEDENP

-596 RSATFGFGSNR
+596 RTATFGYGNNK

-613 HFGVSDFQYKKMPA
+613 HFGVSDFQYKSMPA
-627 AGKWHD
+627 AGKWHQ

-642 EKLFVDGEL
+642 EKVFVDGEL
-651 NNTENKMLFLQPA
+651 NNTENKMLFLQLA

-681 AISSLKIYDR
+681 AISSVKVYNK
-691 PLTDS
+691 PVADS

-707 SDIAV
+707 SDISV
-712 YLDASKLNYGTL
+712 YLDASKLSYGPL
-724 QKWINS
+724 QKWANN
-730 GDAGGAFQLADTKG
+730 GDAGGAFLSATGQA
-744 AEVTDIAGK
+744 AVVTDIKGK
-753 IAVNFNGKSPLI
+753 IAVNFNDKSSLV
-765 FDNDLA
+765 FKNDHS
-771 VNNKEGYSI
+771 VNSKDGYSI

-786 NGVTKNGSILKS
+786 STSSQNGAILKS
-798 QSSKEPF
+798 KSSAEPLV
-805 INAGK
+805 NAGK
-810 YLGAGQWHYIIKT
+810 YLSGGNWYYVIKT
-823 VTGSIAKQYV
+823 VSGNAAKLYV
-833 DGMLISTSAKA
+833 DGVLVSTMSNADKLI
-844 GNLVGNLLL
+844 GELLL
-853 GDGFKGAIG
+853 GDGFNGAIA
-862 NIVVYKHSLSP
+862 NLVFFKHRLSS
-873 TEVKQLSIGWKQNYH
+873 TEIKQLSLGWKQNYH
-888 PPVAGVLTFKT
+888 SPVAGSFAFKT
-899 APKAITPNMVDIQA
+899 IPKAVTPGMVEMEA
-913 PEYASVQSNLQY
+913 PEYASLIKSNLQY
-925 DFINEIDSSKSS
+925 DFINEADSSKSS
-937 GWQADPHYISYGLTA
+937 GWQADPHYVSYGLA
-952 DKNYTYSFKVKDNYG
+952 AGKNYSYSFKVKDNYG
-967 NVSLKS
+967 NVSPKTA
-973 RALPVSTSSALFHV
+973 ALPVNTTSSLFNV
-987 VKDQF
+987 IADG
-992 TVNRDFA
+992 FA
-999 GEGTAGTVWN
+999 TKRNFVTDGTAGTIWN
-1009 GLIGGGDKQE
+1009 SLISGGDKQE
-1019 GKAFISDNML
+1019 DNVFTGDSVL

-1038 DGNLPYGPFLCSNVS
+1038 DGNLPYGPFLYSNIS
-1053 GDFVAEVEV
+1053 GDFVAEVEA

-1081 MVRKTKQPGTG
+1081 MVRKVKQPGTE

-1105 WNCGNMLTNYK
+1105 WNCGNMLTNFK

-1130 YNRYLQIQK
+1130 YNRHLQIQK

-1151 GIHWADLPGSPV
+1151 GIHWTDLPGSPV
-1163 SRPDLNGGALQIG
+1163 LRPDLNSADLQIG

-1188 VKFSN
+1188 AKFSN
-1193 FKLISKK
+1193 FKLISRK

>member
-1 MRKFQLT
+1 MHKLQLT
-8 VFLSW
+8 VFLFWYMCLAVLNS
-13 CFCIA
+13 F
-18 ALTGYAQ
+18 AQ
-25 QQSATAPGN
+25 QQSATVPGN

-101 NGNDGKYYMYYCQ
+101 NGNDGKFYMYYCQ
-114 PVDIYGASSTSPTGP
+114 PVDIYGASSASPTGP
-129 WTPLLPDGKSMI
+129 WTPLMPDGKSMI

-178 CGVGLLNPDMH
+178 CGVGLLNADMH

-222 SSGLCEDSTYRV
+222 SSGFCEDSTYRV
-234 QYAISKTGPMGP
+234 QYAISKTGPMGS

-304 VFDADGNIEKIIPT
+304 VFDSDGNIEKIVPT

-323 LLGKGTINAPDEAYQ
+323 LLGKSTINAPDEAYQ

-368 DNGTNPAWLTIDL
+368 DNSRSPAWITIDL
-381 GAVKTVRQVLT
+381 GSVKTVQQVLT
-392 QFEYATWYYQYLIES
+392 QFEYATWYYQYLVES
-407 SVDGKSWQVFS
+407 SVDGKTWKLFA

-423 QQHGSPMVDSGNT
+423 KQHGSPMVDSGNAQ
-436 KARFIRLTITGTEYP
+436 ARFIRLTITGTEYP

-456 VWNIKAYDEQIVTG
+456 IWNVKVYGERVVTG
-470 NAADTNKEELSKT
+470 DLTSADKKEISKAVA
-483 ISPKIEKA
+483 PDEK
-491 INEGKDGLLVNLD
+491 EGLLVNLNTD
-504 AANFQAGEA
+504 NLQAGEA
-513 VTQWNN
+513 LSQWTN
-519 NGALGGNFT
+519 NGALGGSFT
-528 ATGKPPVVDIIA
+528 ATGKPPVIDIIA
-540 GKKAL
+540 GKKAV
-545 VFNGT
+545 VFIGT
-550 QALESSVAVPR
+550 QSLESTVAVPR

-566 NSYTVSYEVY
+566 NSYTVWYEVY
-576 ADQIKDEDP
+576 ADLIKDENP

-596 RSATFGFGSNR
+596 RSATFGFGSNK

-613 HFGVSDFQYKKMPA
+613 HFGVSDFQYKTMPA
-627 AGKWHD
+627 AGKWHQ
-633 VVVTFDGSF
+633 VVVTFDGSV
-642 EKLFVDGEL
+642 EKLFVDGEQ
-651 NNTENKMLFLQPA
+651 NNAENKMLFLQLA

-681 AISSLKIYDR
+681 AISSLKVYNR
-691 PLTDS
+691 PMADS
-696 VIKQWALHPAK
+696 VIKQWALHPTK
-707 SDIAV
+707 SDIAL
-712 YLDASKLNYGTL
+712 YLDAAKLNYGRL
-724 QKWINS
+724 QKWTNN
-730 GDAGGAFQLADTKG
+730 GDAGGAFLSAEGQG
-744 AEVTDIAGK
+744 AEVTDIKGK
-753 IAVNFNGKSPLI
+753 IAVSFNGNSPLVFNNFVDI
-765 FDNDLA
+765 
-771 VNNKEGYSI
+771 NNKKGYSVV
-780 ALSVYQ
+780 LSVYQ
-786 NGVTKNGSILKS
+786 NASTQSGAILKS
-798 QSSKEPF
+798 QSLKGAF

-810 YLGAGQWHYIIKT
+810 YLSADQWHYVIKT
-823 VTGSIAKQYV
+823 VSGNAAKLYV
-833 DGMLISTSAKA
+833 DGAIIATISNTDKLT
-844 GNLVGNLLL
+844 GKLLL
-853 GDGFKGAIG
+853 GDGFNGAVS
-862 NIVVYKHSLSP
+862 NLVVYKHSLSSA
-873 TEVKQLSIGWKQNYH
+873 EIKQLSLGWKQNYH
-888 PPVAGVLTFKT
+888 PPIAGSFAFKAAPT
-899 APKAITPNMVDIQA
+899 AVTPGMVEMEA
-913 PEYASVQSNLQY
+913 PAYASVKSNLQY
-925 DFINEIDSSKSS
+925 DFINETDNSKSS
-937 GWQADPHYISYGLTA
+937 GWQADPHYISYGLSA
-952 DKNYTYSFKVKDNYG
+952 DKNYSYSFKVKDNYG
-967 NVSLKS
+967 NVSSKTA
-973 RALPVSTSSALFHV
+973 ALPVSTASILFNAV
-987 VKDQF
+987 ADGF
-992 TVNRDFA
+992 TINRDFVTN
-999 GEGTAGTVWN
+999 GVTGTIWN
-1009 GLIGGGDKQE
+1009 GLIGGDKPE
-1019 GKAFISDNML
+1019 NKVSISDSLL

-1038 DGNLPYGPFLCSNVS
+1038 DGNLPYGPFLYRNVS

-1081 MVRKTKQPGTG
+1081 MVRKVKQPGTE

-1105 WNCGNMLTNYK
+1105 WNCGNMLTNFK

-1139 SGDVFY
+1139 SDDVFY
-1145 IRSSSD
+1145 IRSGND
-1151 GIHWADLPGSPV
+1151 GIHWTDLPGSPV
-1163 SRPDLNGGALQIG
+1163 VRPDLIGADLQIG

-1193 FKLISKK
+1193 FKLISRK